1 MKKCVSVYFDD
12 DKYLALKMG
21 VQQKGTSVEEEL
33 SQAVEGLYQKYVPAN
48 VRTYLD
54 MKQEIQKSKRK
65 VQGSSAVGD

>member
-48 VRTYLD
+48 VRVFLD
-54 MKQEIQKSKRK
+54 MKQDIQKSKRK
-65 VQGSSAVGD
+65 AQGSSAVGD

>member
-1 MKKCVSVYFDD
+1 MKKCVSVYIDD

-33 SQAVEGLYQKYVPAN
+33 AQAVEGLYQKVVPAN

-65 VQGSSAVGD
+65 TQGSSAVGD

>member
-1 MKKCVSVYFDD
+1 MKKCVSVYIDD

-33 SQAVEGLYQKYVPAN
+33 AQAMEGLYQRVVPAN

-65 VQGSSAVGD
+65 TQGSSAVGD

>member
-1 MKKCVSVYFDD
+1 MKKCVSVYIDD

-33 SQAVEGLYQKYVPAN
+33 AQAMEGLYQKVVPAN

-54 MKQEIQKSKRK
+54 MKQDIQKSKRK
-65 VQGSSAVGD
+65 TQGSSAVGD

>member
-65 VQGSSAVGD
+65 AQGSSAVGD

>member
-1 MKKCVSVYFDD
+1 MKKCVSVYIDD

-33 SQAVEGLYQKYVPAN
+33 AQAMEGLYQKVVPAN

-65 VQGSSAVGD
+65 TQGSSAVGD

>member
-1 MKKCVSVYFDD
+1 
-12 DKYLALKMG
+12 MG

-33 SQAVEGLYQKYVPAN
+33 AQAMEGLYQKVVPAN

-65 VQGSSAVGD
+65 TQGSSAVGD

>member
-1 MKKCVSVYFDD
+1 MKKCVSVYIDD
-12 DKYLALKMG
+12 DKCLALKMG

-33 SQAVEGLYQKYVPAN
+33 AQAMEGLYQKVVPAN

-65 VQGSSAVGD
+65 TQGSSAVGD

>member
-1 MKKCVSVYFDD
+1 MKKCVSVYIDD

-33 SQAVEGLYQKYVPAN
+33 AQAMEGLYQKVVPAN
-48 VRTYLD
+48 VHTYLD

-65 VQGSSAVGD
+65 TQGSSAVGD

>member
-1 MKKCVSVYFDD
+1 MKKCVSVYIDD
-12 DKYLALKMG
+12 DKDLALKMG

-33 SQAVEGLYQKYVPAN
+33 AQAMEGLYQKVVPAN

-65 VQGSSAVGD
+65 TQGSSAVGD

>member
-1 MKKCVSVYFDD
+1 MKKCVSVYFDE

-65 VQGSSAVGD
+65 AQGSSAVGD